1 MIIKYCKMNLIY
13 KNFRILFFIILFTH
27 KNQLFAIENDL
38 DPKNYTEKAE
48 IIIIDKML
56 EDSIKPNPIMTK
68 NKIFKYRNIEIT
80 LESCWKSPKD
90 ENENSAMILVNE
102 IISAKRRIKTKDHQ
116 INNAKEKNLQ
126 HSNSGDEQEQYE
138 IENSKINKIFHGWL
152 FTNNRGVFH
161 LDHPIYQVYLLK
173 CV

>member
-1 MIIKYCKMNLIY
+1 
-13 KNFRILFFIILFTH
+13 
-27 KNQLFAIENDL
+27 
-38 DPKNYTEKAE
+38 
-48 IIIIDKML
+48 
-56 EDSIKPNPIMTK
+56 MTK